1 MDVGLC
7 VFALAVCDARSIGLP
22 KLLCLCALYYISSQT
37 GMEQLERVTD
47 HLLVDL
53 LHKQKEK
60 KKEKAEKLDH
70 FALNRFGEAA
80 EDVESVVITPSAES
94 DEAQK

>member
-1 MDVGLC
+1 
-7 VFALAVCDARSIGLP
+7 
-22 KLLCLCALYYISSQT
+22 
-37 GMEQLERVTD
+37 MEQLERVTD

-94 DEAQK
+94 DEAQKWATARWQDQHYLGLYIYQNGDPILLERVLYT